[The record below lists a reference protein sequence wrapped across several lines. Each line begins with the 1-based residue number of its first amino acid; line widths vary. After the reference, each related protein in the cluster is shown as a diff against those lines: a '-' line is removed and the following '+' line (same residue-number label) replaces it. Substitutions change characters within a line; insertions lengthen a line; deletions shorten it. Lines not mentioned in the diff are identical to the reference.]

1 MPRWLLPTL
10 ALSALVG
17 FALAWVAYLEPWARR
32 GPFWDKYQQ
41 VRLGMSQ
48 SEVEGILGPP
58 ALEEGGGFMPLCAAW
73 FEGRQAIAVNFD
85 PEGRATEKRFRVG
98 RSRWW
103 VREGASGAP

>member
-41 VRLGMSQ
+41 VRLRMSQ

-58 ALEEGGGFMPLCAAW
+58 ALEEG
-73 FEGRQAIAVNFD
+73 
-85 PEGRATEKRFRVG
+85 ATVLKVKRSLRVG
-98 RSRWW
+98 GRFPPTRLAHSGGERW
-103 VREGASGAP
+103 R